1 MQNTALKE
9 DIYEVEF
16 EQLKNNNSIEAID
29 SKKSILNAKLN
40 VEVLIGS
47 CKKNIKEILN
57 LKDGDIITLDKSVD
71 KDLDININNENVAS
85 GEIDIVDNKV
95 AIRISKLGK

>member
-9 DIYEVEF
+9 DIYEVEY
-16 EQLKNNNSIEAID
+16 EQLKNDNSIEAID
-29 SKKSILNAKLN
+29 SKKSILNSKLN

-47 CKKNIKEILN
+47 CKKNIEEILN

>member
-9 DIYEVEF
+9 EIYEVEF
-16 EQLKNNNSIEAID
+16 EQLKNDNNIEVID

-40 VEVLIGS
+40 VEVIIGS
-47 CKKNIKEILN
+47 CKKNIEEILN
-57 LKDGDIITLDKSVD
+57 LKDGDIITLDKSMD
-71 KDLDININNENVAS
+71 KDLDININNEKVAS
-85 GEIDIVDNKV
+85 GEIDLLDSKI